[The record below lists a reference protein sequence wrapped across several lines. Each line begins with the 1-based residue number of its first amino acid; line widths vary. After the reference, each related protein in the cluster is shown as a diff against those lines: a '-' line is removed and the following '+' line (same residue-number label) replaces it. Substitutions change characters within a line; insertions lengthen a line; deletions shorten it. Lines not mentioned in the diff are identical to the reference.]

1 MFDQILLATATTVN
15 NNTPEYIN
23 EEIQKRIAANISK
36 YQERNEEEIKK
47 RIEEL
52 EAEWDTER
60 VLETNLSAIV
70 LLSSILGITRSKAW
84 MLVSGTA
91 SVFMIQHGLEGWC
104 PPLSFIRRFGV
115 RTADEINQEKTALEK
130 MITAQ

>member
-1 MFDQILLATATTVN
+1 MFDQLLPATTTKVN

-23 EEIQKRIAANISK
+23 EEIQRRIAANIRK
-36 YQERNEEEIKK
+36 YQAKDEEEIKK

-52 EAEWDTER
+52 NSEWDTER

-70 LLSSILGITRSKAW
+70 LLSSIFGITKSKAW

-91 SVFMIQHGLEGWC
+91 SVFMIQHALEGWC
-104 PPLSFIRRFGV
+104 PPLSLIRHFGI
-115 RTADEINQEKTALEK
+115 RTTEEINQEKNALEK